1 MATTKMQKQDE
12 GLQSN
17 LQQTPQHS
25 ENRHNGE
32 ALEKLGGFAA
42 VKGFI
47 PSIDTMN
54 PSKQAIKSMFLTE
67 SKYKD
72 KRDELAKEL
81 RCWIEILSNDKN
93 DVREYKKICEEQEE
107 KDHKLLEKNVT
118 KALEATKQLETSY
131 RVLDSFY
138 QNANADKLKN
148 LRLINVSR
156 NEIVSDDNELSKS
169 VDQLL
174 KDGFDRLSLKN
185 SYSLVVIP
193 GAGRDMGNGSLTDM
207 IQEKNGK
214 DTILKWAKIA
224 YKYKAMLI
232 LDHNNEHSFDELY
245 EHTSEYKDSDKELQN
260 VIMTGNWL
268 VGRPKESLSTT
279 EQNDSENK
287 AFYIPASGAIAGKLY
302 NESANMAQGA
312 AGKKY
317 GTLDNAKG
325 VNIDLLRS
333 EIDALRDNQII
344 PITYSEGRVM
354 AFNNKTLYNGDDPAK
369 TEYPIVRVFD
379 WIKKVLMN
387 FVAEVSGENW
397 DPYKSPTI
405 LKNIISSFLNQ
416 YQGYGNLF
424 KSYSLKEPI
433 QGADKKI
440 SIDIDIVPF
449 YAANSFVIK
458 LSADE
463 KERSCEEA

>member
-1 MATTKMQKQDE
+1 MAITKMQKQDDLNKE
-12 GLQSN
+12 N
-17 LQQTPQHS
+17 LQQTSPQKESHS
-25 ENRHNGE
+25 NGE
-32 ALEKLGGFAA
+32 AIEKMGGFAA

-47 PSIDTMN
+47 PSIDAMN
-54 PSKQAIKSMFLTE
+54 PAKQAIRSIFLTD

-72 KRDELAKEL
+72 KRADLANEL
-81 RCWIEILSNDKN
+81 RCWIDILSSDRN

-107 KDHKLLEKNVT
+107 KDRKLLEKNVT
-118 KALEATKQLETSY
+118 IALEATKQLETSY
-131 RVLDSFY
+131 RVLDSFF
-138 QNANADKLKN
+138 QNANTDKLKN
-148 LRLINVSR
+148 LRIINVNR
-156 NEIVSDDNELSKS
+156 EEIVSDDNGLSSK

-185 SYSLVVIP
+185 SYSIVVVP
-193 GAGRDMGNGSLTDM
+193 GVGRDMGNGSLTDM
-207 IQEKNGK
+207 IQDRNDK
-214 DTILKWAKIA
+214 DTIRKWAKIA
-224 YKYKAMLI
+224 YKYKAMLV

-245 EHTSEYKDSDKELQN
+245 EHTNDYKDSDISYQN
-260 VIMTGNWL
+260 VIMTGNWI
-268 VGRPKESLSTT
+268 VGRPKEALSTT
-279 EQNDSENK
+279 EQNDVENG
-287 AFYIPASGAIAGKLY
+287 AFYIPASGALAGKLY

-317 GTLDNAKG
+317 GTIDNAKG

-333 EIDALRDNQII
+333 EIDALRDNQIV
-344 PITYSEGRVM
+344 PMTYSEGRVM
-354 AFNNKTLYNGDDPAK
+354 AFNNKTLYSGDDPSK

-397 DPYKSPTI
+397 DPYKSPAI
-405 LKNIISSFLNQ
+405 LKNKISSFLNQ

-424 KSYSLKEPI
+424 KSYTLKEPT

-440 SIDIDIVPF
+440 SIDIDLVPF

-458 LSADE
+458 LSADD
-463 KERSCEEA
+463 KDRSCEEE